1 MRILIITNYFYP
13 DFGAGAFRM
22 MSLVEAINNNLPDG
36 LTVDIFTTQP
46 NRYGALKIS
55 SSVFDDYDWLTIHRI
70 KVAEHKGTMASQA
83 ICYSKFFLKTYLETR
98 NKKYDL
104 IFATS
109 SRLFTGLLGALI
121 AKSNSAKLYLDIRD
135 LFVDTL
141 GDLFSGSQYRK
152 LLPFFKLIEMHTLK
166 SADRINI
173 VSAGFEKYIRERV
186 PAVTVDIITNGI
198 DGEFIIDSK
207 PLECSNNEGLNILYA
222 GNLGSGQSIETIV
235 PLVAQKV
242 GPDVKFKLFGAGAR
256 AEYLKQALLVS
267 NSKNVTLHPP
277 ISRHLLKNEYANAD
291 ALFLHLNDIKAFE
304 KVLPSKIFEYAASG
318 KPIIAG
324 VSGHAANF
332 LTSEIEGVHLFQ
344 PGDVDQLLTIIRQ
357 LKKYPSHYD
366 RSEFVSK
373 FKRQTLMAEFWKV
386 ILGELS
392 FNRNNENNDLQK

>member
-1 MRILIITNYFYP
+1 
-13 DFGAGAFRM
+13 M
-22 MSLVEAINNNLPDG
+22 MALVEAINSNLPDD

-46 NRYGALKIS
+46 NRYGSLKVP
-55 SSVFDDYDWLTIHRI
+55 SSVFDDYNWLTVQRI

-121 AKSNSAKLYLDIRD
+121 AKSNRAKLYLDIRD
-135 LFVDTL
+135 LFVDTS
-141 GDLFSGSQYRK
+141 GDLFAGSQYLK
-152 LLPFFKLIEMHTLK
+152 ILPFLKLVEMHTLK

-173 VSAGFEKYIRERV
+173 VSAGFEKYICERV
-186 PAVTVDIITNGI
+186 PAVRVDVITNGI
-198 DGEFIIDSK
+198 DEEFIVDSK
-207 PLECSNNEGLNILYA
+207 SLECSKNEGLNILYA

-256 AEYLKQALLVS
+256 VEYLKQTLLVS
-267 NSKNVTLHPP
+267 NSKNVTLYPP
-277 ISRHLLKNEYANAD
+277 ISRQLLKKEYANAD

-332 LTSEIEGVHLFQ
+332 LASEIEGVHLFQ
-344 PGDVDQLLTIIRQ
+344 PGDVDQLLAIIRQ
-357 LKKYPSHYD
+357 LKNYPSHYD
-366 RSEFVSK
+366 RSGFIAK
-373 FKRQTLMAEFWKV
+373 FKRKTLMTELWKIV
-386 ILGELS
+386 LSEL
-392 FNRNNENNDLQK
+392 ET

>member
-1 MRILIITNYFYP
+1 MVTVRILILTNYFYP

-22 MSLVEAINNNLPDG
+22 MALVEAINSNLPDD

-46 NRYGALKIS
+46 NRYGSLKVP
-55 SSVFDDYDWLTIHRI
+55 SSVFDDYNWLTVQRI

-121 AKSNSAKLYLDIRD
+121 AKSNRAKLYLDIRD

-141 GDLFSGSQYRK
+141 GDLFAGSQYLK
-152 LLPFFKLIEMHTLK
+152 ILPFLKLVEMHTLK

-173 VSAGFEKYIRERV
+173 VSAGFEKYICERV
-186 PAVTVDIITNGI
+186 PAVRVDVITNGI
-198 DGEFIIDSK
+198 DEEFIVDSK
-207 PLECSNNEGLNILYA
+207 SLECSKNEGLNILYA

-256 AEYLKQALLVS
+256 VEYLKQTLLVS
-267 NSKNVTLHPP
+267 NSKNVTLYPP
-277 ISRHLLKNEYANAD
+277 ISRQLLKKEYANAD

-332 LTSEIEGVHLFQ
+332 LASEIEGVHLFQ
-344 PGDVDQLLTIIRQ
+344 PGDVDQLLAIIRQ
-357 LKKYPSHYD
+357 LKNYPSHYD
-366 RSEFVSK
+366 RSGFIAK
-373 FKRQTLMAEFWKV
+373 FKRKTLMTELWKIV
-386 ILGELS
+386 LSEL
-392 FNRNNENNDLQK
+392 ET